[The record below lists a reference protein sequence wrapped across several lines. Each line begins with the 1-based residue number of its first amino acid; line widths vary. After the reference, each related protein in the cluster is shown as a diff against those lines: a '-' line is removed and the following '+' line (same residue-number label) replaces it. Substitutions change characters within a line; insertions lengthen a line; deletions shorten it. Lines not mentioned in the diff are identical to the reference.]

1 MGALS
6 GKMGAV
12 YKSYTG
18 TDKSKEI
25 ANFQSGETW
34 VDAFSA
40 TSSSDTDNVRLGTQ
54 SIKVID
60 DNDTGT
66 EVIITQESLTLDL
79 AEFADNATASDTGDY
94 IYLVFFIS
102 GISYVNAVKVEFSSA
117 STFDFNNRFRYTI
130 NTIVEG
136 WNYVKIKK
144 SAFTINGTVDWATL
158 QSAKVAWDSAAGA
171 NAAGAYV
178 SFQSLYLLDDSK
190 TYDFA
195 LINNTAYTLECM
207 TLIYNWTVDAQTD
220 VADVTS
226 FLCDGVQFKEFIPL
240 LNMFTVSSEAFWGN
254 GDFLDNLTSNFI
266 LSLYI
271 DTVNGY
277 RYDGLGK
284 LTSDNISNDVAD
296 VVNETI
302 EFQGDNDL
310 KYVDVQIIDS

>member
-12 YKSYTG
+12 YKEYTPL
-18 TDKSKEI
+18 DKSKEI

-34 VDAFSA
+34 VADSGATASNDILDYRLGTQSRKLIDDDDTGNFLTMLQLSLTLNLSEFED
-40 TSSSDTDNVRLGTQ
+40 TSSSDTD
-54 SIKVID
+54 
-60 DNDTGT
+60 
-66 EVIITQESLTLDL
+66 
-79 AEFADNATASDTGDY
+79 DY
-94 IYLVFFIS
+94 ICYVFFVNNV
-102 GISYVNAVKVEFSSA
+102 SYIDSVRVSFSEGSY
-117 STFDFNNRFRYTI
+117 DPNERFEYKI
-130 NTIVEG
+130 NSIVEG
-136 WNYVKIKK
+136 WNYVKVKK
-144 SAFTINGTVDWATL
+144 SSFTIIGTPDWNDIKSI
-158 QSAKVAWDSAAGA
+158 SANFTSLA
-171 NAAGAYV
+171 NSNTNDAYV

-240 LNMFTVSSEAFWGN
+240 LNMFTVSTEAFWGN

-277 RYDGLGK
+277 RYDGLAK
-284 LTSDNISNDVAD
+284 LTSDGISNDVGD

-302 EFQGDNDL
+302 EFQGDGDL

>member
-6 GKMGAV
+6 GKFGAV
-12 YKSYTG
+12 YKEYTG

-25 ANFQSGETW
+25 ANFQDAETW
-34 VDAFSA
+34 
-40 TSSSDTDNVRLGTQ
+40 TSGAGTQADDSTNFRLGTE
-54 SIKVID
+54 SIRITE
-60 DNDTGT
+60 NDGTGGLLYSDRNSASYNLN
-66 EVIITQESLTLDL
+66 Q
-79 AEFADNATASDTGDY
+79 FADASASDSADY
-94 IYLVFFIS
+94 IYYIF
-102 GISYVNAVKVEFSSA
+102 YVSDA
-117 STFDFNNRFRYTI
+117 TGFDADATYDGTNGYIYTI
-130 NTIVEG
+130 TSVVTG

-144 SAFTINGTVDWATL
+144 SAFTSNGSPDWASVDSMRVGWTSTA
-158 QSAKVAWDSAAGA
+158 SAT
-171 NAAGAYV
+171 GAYI

-207 TLIYNWTVDAQTD
+207 TAIYNWTVDAQTD

-254 GDFLDNLTSNFI
+254 GDFLDNLQSDFI

-302 EFQGDNDL
+302 EFQGDGDL

>member
-6 GKMGAV
+6 GEMGAV
-12 YKSYTG
+12 YKEYALL
-18 TDKSKEI
+18 DKSKEI

-34 VDAFSA
+34 
-40 TSSSDTDNVRLGTQ
+40 TSGFGDQTNDTENFRLGTK
-54 SIKVID
+54 SIRVTED
-60 DNDTGT
+60 DNIVGT
-66 EVIITQESLTLDL
+66 VTSDQNNVSLDL
-79 AEFADNATASDTGDY
+79 TTFESGATSDTADY
-94 IYLVFFIS
+94 IAFIFYVS
-102 GISYVNAVKVEFSSA
+102 DSTKVTNIQLRFSPSATYSSDPSYEYAI
-117 STFDFNNRFRYTI
+117 T
-130 NTIVEG
+130 TIVNG

-144 SAFTINGTVDWATL
+144 SAFTNVNMVDWSDI
-158 QSAKVAWDSAAGA
+158 QSMRVGWTSTISAL
-171 NAAGAYV
+171 GAYI

-195 LINNTAYTLECM
+195 LIDNTAYTLECM

-226 FLCDGVQFKEFIPL
+226 FLCEGVQFKEFIPL
-240 LNMFTVSSEAFWGN
+240 LNSFTVSTEAFWGN

-284 LTSDNISNDVAD
+284 LTSDGISTDVGD

-302 EFQGDNDL
+302 EFQGDGDL

>member
-25 ANFQSGETW
+25 ANFQSSETW
-34 VDAFSA
+34 EAGAGA
-40 TSSSDTDNVRLGTQ
+40 TATDDSSIFRLGTK
-54 SIKVID
+54 SISILD
-60 DNDTGT
+60 DDDTGSYNT
-66 EVIITQESLTLDL
+66 LKQNNVSTLDL
-79 AEFADNATASDTGDY
+79 TKFDDGSTSDIGDY
-94 IYLVFFIS
+94 IVYVF
-102 GISYVNAVKVEFSSA
+102 YVTNVTYITEVAMIFSPDAVFD
-117 STFDFNNRFRYTI
+117 STDYYTYTI
-130 NTIVEG
+130 SNVTNG
-136 WNYVKIKK
+136 WNYVKVKK
-144 SAFTINGTVDWATL
+144 SLFTEVGTASWSAV
-158 QSAKVAWDSAAGA
+158 QSIQVLYLSTTNANTNSAS
-171 NAAGAYV
+171 V
-178 SFQSLYLLDDSK
+178 KFQSLYLLDDSK

-195 LINNTAYTLECM
+195 LIDNTAYTLECM

-226 FLCDGVQFKEFIPL
+226 FLCEGVQFKEFIPL
-240 LNMFTVSSEAFWGN
+240 LNSFTVSSEAFWGN
-254 GDFLDNLTSNFI
+254 GDFLNNLTSNFI

-271 DTVNGY
+271 DTLNGY

-302 EFQGDNDL
+302 EFQGDGDL